1 VDAPVIGAIIT
12 ASVALVVAVGG
23 AVRSMVSAAVDRRY
37 ERRRAF
43 LIQAQDAMLVLREAL
58 YAYGHALQ
66 DDVQHGPAARSAE
79 QSDDAGRGA
88 MLVSPDAATG
98 TTSFA
103 LAVPAAVDLR
113 VSTARGRLTVAQS
126 RLEDDAVNSAIST
139 WTALAG
145 ASMIDTTDSQAGAE
159 LAAFEHVND
168 LIRSALRTQNAMSRP
183 DRAGPHRLR

>member
-1 VDAPVIGAIIT
+1 MDAPVIGAIIT

-43 LIQAQDAMLVLREAL
+43 LIQAQDAMLALREAL

-66 DDVQHGPAARSAE
+66 DDVQHGGE
-79 QSDDAGRGA
+79 QIDDVGRGA
-88 MLVSPDAATG
+88 VLVAPDAATG
-98 TTSFA
+98 TSSFA
-103 LAVPAAVDLR
+103 LAVPAAVDVR

-126 RLEDDAVNSAIST
+126 RLEDDAVDTAIST

-159 LAAFEHVND
+159 LDAFDHVND

-183 DRAGPHRLR
+183 SRARSRR

>member
-1 VDAPVIGAIIT
+1 MDAPVIGAIIT

-43 LIQAQDAMLVLREAL
+43 LIQAQDAMLALREAL

-66 DDVQHGPAARSAE
+66 DDLQHGAE
-79 QSDDAGRGA
+79 QGDDAGRGA
-88 MLVSPDAATG
+88 VLVAPDAGG
-98 TTSFA
+98 TSSFA
-103 LAVPAAVDLR
+103 LAVPAAVDVR

-126 RLEDDAVNSAIST
+126 RLEDDAVDTAISA

-168 LIRSALRTQNAMSRP
+168 LIRSALRTQNATSRP
-183 DRAGPHRLR
+183 ARAGSRARR